1 MPEAEIKHCKHKVA
15 EDCELIRRRRVIAGE
30 SERRHQPCAP
40 EATAADPS
48 ASPRRPSKTEDLGLR
63 GTSRT
68 GTTAAAI
75 QRRECGDH
83 RPGSAPGRRLGR
95 KRAGPPGTVA

>member
-1 MPEAEIKHCKHKVA
+1 MPEAEIKHCQHEVA
-15 EDCELIRRRRVIAGE
+15 EDCELIWRRRVIAGE

-40 EATAADPS
+40 EDTAGDPS
-48 ASPRRPSKTEDLGLR
+48 ASPRWPSKTENQGLR

-68 GTTAAAI
+68 STTAPAI

-83 RPGSAPGRRLGR
+83 RPGSALGRSLGR
-95 KRAGPPGTVA
+95 KRAGLPRTVA